1 MVKIGIVGASGYTS
15 SELLRLLLSHPE
27 RIEIEMLTSHTYAG
41 ERVDKVIASL
51 RGFMDLRFEEFD
63 PDEVASRCDILFL
76 ALPHKIAM
84 QFAPSLLERGVKVID
99 FSADYRLKDVKTY
112 ERWYGVEHTSP
123 HLIEGAVYGLPELH
137 REEIRE
143 ARLVANP
150 GCYPT
155 GAILAAAP
163 LMRCEGIVDRSYVI
177 VDAKSGVSGAG
188 RNPTDKTHYPS
199 RTENFQPYNL
209 MAHRHTPEM
218 EQELSL
224 IASEQV
230 IVAFSPH
237 LVPMSR
243 GILSTLYFRMIKPIS
258 TDELLEIYREFYR
271 SEPFVRVLDK
281 GELPSTKAVY
291 GSNFC
296 DIAVVADERSNT
308 VVVVSAIDNLVKG
321 ASGQALQNMNLMC
334 GFDERAGLS
343 LAPLMP

>member
-1 MVKIGIVGASGYTS
+1 MVKVGIVGASGYTS
-15 SELLRLLLSHPE
+15 SELLRFLLSHPE
-27 RIEIEMLTSHTYAG
+27 EIKIEMLTSRTYAG
-41 ERVDKVIASL
+41 ERIDKVIPNL
-51 RGFMDLRFEEFD
+51 RGFMDLRFERFD
-63 PDEVASRCDILFL
+63 PDEVASRCDIVFL
-76 ALPHKIAM
+76 ALPHKVAM
-84 QFAPSLLERGVKVID
+84 QFAPSLLERGVRVID

-123 HLIEGAVYGLPELH
+123 HLIKRAVYGLSELH
-137 REEIRE
+137 REEIRD

-163 LMRCEGIVDRSYVI
+163 LMRREGIVDRSLVI
-177 VDAKSGVSGAG
+177 VDAKTGISGAG
-188 RNPTDKTHYPS
+188 RKPSDKTHYPS
-199 RTENFQPYNL
+199 RTENFEPYNV
-209 MAHRHTPEM
+209 MAHRHSPEM

-230 IVAFSPH
+230 LVAFTPH

-243 GILSTLYFRMIKPIS
+243 GILSTLYFRMIEPVS
-258 TDELLEIYREFYR
+258 TGDLLEIYREFYR
-271 SEPFVRVLDK
+271 SEPFIRVLDK
-281 GELPSTKAVY
+281 GEFPSTKAVY

-296 DIAVVADERSNT
+296 DIAVLADERTN
-308 VVVVSAIDNLVKG
+308 VVVVMSAIDNLVKG

-334 GFDERAGLS
+334 GFDEKAGLN